1 LSRSLFLGFIVSGLV
16 LAGVAAVRGEFIT
29 LALPLA
35 VYLVAG
41 YLISPEATKL
51 SATRHLSTDRTT
63 PHAEVIVSVT
73 ITNHGQHLEEVSIE
87 DQAPADLTIHPSADA
102 STAIHA
108 APPNRHLIRLPKDSA
123 YTFSYKVSGPRGG
136 YEFESVRVKINDPF
150 RVTSRVVELP
160 AKGQLFIFPI
170 VLRLRHVAIHPRRTR
185 VYAGMIPAR
194 VGGTGTEFFGVRDY
208 HPGDPPRVINWRA
221 SAHHEDVLYA
231 NEFQQ
236 ERVADVGIV
245 LDGRMRTNE
254 FAHGHSLF
262 EHSVQAAAA
271 VADALLAQGN
281 RVGML
286 VYAAFL
292 RWTIPGYG
300 KIQREKI
307 MHSLAYAKPGGS
319 DVFADLEHL
328 PTRLFPP
335 ESQIIMISP
344 LHEDDL
350 MPLVQLR
357 AQGYQVLVVSP
368 NPVKFELAYLQK
380 TRNVELAGRVVT
392 MERLLLLQKV
402 RHAGVQ
408 VLDWNVS
415 EPFDHVVKRML
426 SRPPAWLRAVGR

>member
-1 LSRSLFLGFIVSGLV
+1 M
-16 LAGVAAVRGEFIT
+16 RGEFIT

-408 VLDWNVS
+408 VLDWDVS

>member
-1 LSRSLFLGFIVSGLV
+1 MSRSLLLGCIIYGLV
-16 LAGVAAVRGEFIT
+16 LAGIVTMQGAYIS
-29 LALPLA
+29 LALPF
-35 VYLVAG
+35 VFYLLAG
-41 YLISPEATKL
+41 YFVSPDGAKLEATRQL
-51 SATRHLSTDRTT
+51 SADRTS
-63 PHAEVIVSVT
+63 PNSEVTVTVT
-73 ITNHGQHLEEVSIE
+73 ITNHGPSLDEVLIE
-87 DQAPADLTIHPSADA
+87 DHVPADLSIRSGY
-102 STAIHA
+102 S
-108 APPNRHLIRLPKDSA
+108 RHLIRLPKDSS
-123 YTFSYKVSGPRGG
+123 YTFVYKVAGPRGG
-136 YEFESVRVKINDPF
+136 YPFEWVRVKIGDPF
-150 RVTSRVVELP
+150 RMTSRELELE

-194 VGGTGTEFFGVRDY
+194 AGGTGTEFFGVREY
-208 HPGDPPRVINWRA
+208 YPGDPTRAINWRA
-221 SAHHEDVLYA
+221 SAHQEDVLYA

-236 ERVADVGIV
+236 ERVADVGLV
-245 LDGRMRTNE
+245 LDGRLRTNE
-254 FAHGHSLF
+254 FAYGHSLF

-319 DVFADLEHL
+319 EVFAGLEHL

-335 ESQIIMISP
+335 KSQIIMISP
-344 LHEDDL
+344 LHEEDL

-357 AQGYQVLVVSP
+357 AQGYQVLVISP
-368 NPVKFELAYLQK
+368 NPVKFELSYLPK
-380 TRNVELAGRVVT
+380 TRNVELAGRVVS
-392 MERLLLLQKV
+392 MERTMLLQKV
-402 RHAGVQ
+402 RRASVQ
-408 VLDWNVS
+408 VLDWDVS
-415 EPFDHVVKRML
+415 DPFDHVVKRTL